1 MEDSPVGGSFRLY
14 FWTSGLTALL
24 VLTGIVLFTYL
35 VDPYLIHQWDTEL
48 VDRPSPAQQKIMPWV
63 KTYAAYRY
71 RPEVIFL
78 GSSRAEIGLPTNFA
92 PFAGKRVFNL
102 ALAGG
107 TFGDALSM
115 LKHTSV
121 FHRPEIVVWG
131 LDYGWLFSENIG
143 NTDFDRTL
151 VAEGPLYPLWR
162 TFLNIKRS
170 ISMSMTE
177 DAVKILLGVSEQSCR
192 SLLATYG
199 QKSTQ
204 CLERIMKNEGGTAKA
219 FENVLK
225 KSSPSSPPLDYA
237 ATLQTLDRVTHDYC
251 RQGTI
256 FRFFIQ
262 PNHALAELAYWTE
275 RWEEKENWKK
285 ALVSVIEKRKQEGC
299 DIRLFDFSGFNS
311 ITNEDIPQVTGKDVM
326 NYFWEQSHYR
336 SEVGYIILE
345 QLFATAPRAGSSDFG
360 SELSNET
367 VQQHLHN
374 VRKKRSQY
382 IKNHPFE
389 TKNLTL

>member
-1 MEDSPVGGSFRLY
+1 MSDSPVGGSLRMY

-24 VLTGIVLFTYL
+24 VLTGIVMFNYL
-35 VDPYLIHQWDTEL
+35 VDPYLIHQWNTAL

-71 RPEVIFL
+71 RPEVVFL

-107 TFGDALSM
+107 TLGDAINM
-115 LKHTSV
+115 LNHTSV

-131 LDYGWLFSENIG
+131 LDYGWLFSEKIG

-151 VAEGPLYPLWR
+151 VAQGPSYPLWR
-162 TFLNIKRS
+162 AFLNIKRS
-170 ISMSMTE
+170 ISMNMTV
-177 DAVKILLGVSEQSCR
+177 DAVKIVLGVSEQSCR

-219 FENVLK
+219 FEVVLK
-225 KSSPSSPPLDYA
+225 KNSPSSPPVNED
-237 ATLQTLDRVTHDYC
+237 ATLQTLDRVTQDYC

-262 PNHALAELAYWTE
+262 PNHALAEIANWTE

-285 ALVSVIEKRKQEGC
+285 TLVNVIEARRQEGC

-311 ITNEDIPQVTGKDVM
+311 ITTEDIPQVTGKDTM
-326 NYFWEQSHYR
+326 KYFWEQSHYR
-336 SEVGYIILE
+336 SEVGHKILE
-345 QLFATAPRAGSSDFG
+345 QLFATAPQAESSDFG
-360 SELSNET
+360 IELSAGT
-367 VQQHLHN
+367 IQQHLHN
-374 VRKKRSQY
+374 LRKKRSQY
-382 IKNHPFE
+382 IKNHPRE
-389 TKNLTL
+389 TKNLIP